1 MYYFLQRFYVVTATN
16 LRRHEACT
24 RTPLYSLVLEALTG
38 LCSIKAFELQ
48 DKIMGEIQKTLLEN
62 NKAFFLYMSATL
74 WSKARLDILGTLIVL
89 GTCMFAIISKETLSP
104 SVVALSLSSALQI
117 TQLLN
122 YFVKLTG
129 EFESNIVAVERVVNL
144 TSIPQKF

>member
-1 MYYFLQRFYVVTATN
+1 M
-16 LRRHEACT
+16 
-24 RTPLYSLVLEALTG
+24 
-38 LCSIKAFELQ
+38 
-48 DKIMGEIQKTLLEN
+48 
-62 NKAFFLYMSATL
+62 
-74 WSKARLDILGTLIVL
+74 DILGTLIVL

-144 TSIPQKF
+144 TSIPQVINLITFY